1 MFGHKKNK
9 PPRTHIGP
17 MRVHK
22 TRNVMLLISIGFVG
36 LYTLIDISLAYLNI
50 KFSGLP
56 QLNDTL
62 TEKLFD
68 YATWIVTSGAT
79 ITVVKTIKG
88 STNSDSDEFEM
99 MQNNT
104 EDTSSVDEDDS
115 DSENVNTGL
124 DGSAPMESTTGMEED
139 ASPSN
144 DYTDSD
150 DTEEDEDSSSSDS
163 DLTEDETEEEPEEEN
178 EISDSSNS
186 NDGTNTVFNVNNI
199 SKFLNNESLEK
210 IIGGAGKM
218 NGKEIL
224 QSIEELANK
233 YINTDDKNND
243 NNNSSDDASIDDL
256 EPDDESDD
264 YTIDEDADNLNDD
277 DLSDET
283 VALDRDEKDGI
294 TDDSRS
300 VSVSSSD
307 MYADGSDNN
316 DIHDDGVSDTEEVH
330 DANSNDTSDIIS
342 SENVAD
348 SDELDPSDIDDSD
361 ASTDDLEPLDDDT
374 DSDSDIN
381 TDDEIDDSDASIDDL
396 EPLEESDIA
405 ISGDADQEDSDTEEA
420 SNDDE
425 SNELSDGT
433 DEIKEKLSE
442 LFNEHGISNDTLNEI
457 EEEFDDDEKSTYDDN
472 DDVTADLDD
481 GIDVT
486 EEIDDNNREK
496 LNQALN
502 LRDVESMAPDTDMP
516 DSDYFNIT
524 DDEIENFK
532 NMVEANKQQSKSLP
546 SYKKQKIGEILMTGN
561 YVKSKNPERTNVY
574 YNLDELSKFQIA
586 LLKFIGEI

>member
-99 MQNNT
+99 LQNNT
-104 EDTSSVDEDDS
+104 DDISSVDDS
-115 DSENVNTGL
+115 D
-124 DGSAPMESTTGMEED
+124 PMESTMSMEED
-139 ASPSN
+139 DSP
-144 DYTDSD
+144 
-150 DTEEDEDSSSSDS
+150 SDS
-163 DLTEDETEEEPEEEN
+163 DLIEDETEEEPEEEN
-178 EISDSSNS
+178 EAFDSSI
-186 NDGTNTVFNVNNI
+186 DDDTNTVFNVNNI
-199 SKFLNNESLEK
+199 SKIVNDESLEK

-218 NGKEIL
+218 NGKKFL

-233 YINTDDKNND
+233 FIKNGDKDTDNL
-243 NNNSSDDASIDDL
+243 SDDASIDDL
-256 EPDDESDD
+256 VPDDESND
-264 YTIDEDADNLNDD
+264 YTIDEESDN
-277 DLSDET
+277 SDET
-283 VALDRDEKDGI
+283 VALVRDE
-294 TDDSRS
+294 
-300 VSVSSSD
+300 
-307 MYADGSDNN
+307 N
-316 DIHDDGVSDTEEVH
+316 TE
-330 DANSNDTSDIIS
+330 
-342 SENVAD
+342 
-348 SDELDPSDIDDSD
+348 DIDSSQIEKD
-361 ASTDDLEPLDDDT
+361 ASTDDIEPLDG
-374 DSDSDIN
+374 
-381 TDDEIDDSDASIDDL
+381 DASIDDL
-396 EPLEESDIA
+396 EPLEESDIV
-405 ISGDADQEDSDTEEA
+405 IDSDADQEYDDTEET
-420 SNDDE
+420 SNNDE
-425 SNELSDGT
+425 NNELSDE
-433 DEIKEKLSE
+433 D
-442 LFNEHGISNDTLNEI
+442 NEI
-457 EEEFDDDEKSTYDDN
+457 
-472 DDVTADLDD
+472 TADLDD

-486 EEIDDNNREK
+486 EEIDDNNLEK

-502 LRDVESMAPDTDMP
+502 LRDVESMAPDIDMP

-532 NMVEANKQQSKSLP
+532 NMVEANKKQSKSLP
-546 SYKKQKIGEILMTGN
+546 SYKKQKIGEILMEGN
-561 YVKSKNPERTNVY
+561 YVKSKNPERKNVY